1 MYSTHNESHKR
12 SVAAERFT
20 RMQKNP
26 KNNNN
31 NKKPKKKIHK
41 QMITVSKTFILTC
54 YMILLIGA
62 ISQNN
67 KNEAY

>member
-31 NKKPKKKIHK
+31 NKKTKKRF
-41 QMITVSKTFILTC
+41 TSR
-54 YMILLIGA
+54 
-62 ISQNN
+62 
-67 KNEAY
+67 

>member
-26 KNNNN
+26 KKQQQQQKN
-31 NKKPKKKIHK
+31 KKKIHK

-54 YMILLIGA
+54 YMILLIDA